1 MCACASRAHVLLM
14 QHALDSEKALKDS
27 VERELKSVKRQVE
40 LKDEEAAGYRAQINE
55 ISLGAKAMQTEVP
68 M

>member
-1 MCACASRAHVLLM
+1 M